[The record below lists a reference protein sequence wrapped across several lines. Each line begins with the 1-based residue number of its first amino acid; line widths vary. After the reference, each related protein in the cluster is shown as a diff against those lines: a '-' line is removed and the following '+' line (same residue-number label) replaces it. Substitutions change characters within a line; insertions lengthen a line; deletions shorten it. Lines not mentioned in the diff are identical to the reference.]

1 VNKYHAKLTSGPSVP
16 AVNDV
21 NRIAEGTTLQGNIVT
36 HSDIRIDGNLIGDV
50 VTLGKLV
57 VGEKGN
63 ITGKIICRNS
73 DIYGKTTGDILA
85 SHSANFRSKA
95 VYKGNLKTI
104 HIGIEIGA
112 SFTGNCSILSK
123 EEAGKI
129 FEGYF

>member
-1 VNKYHAKLTSGPSVP
+1 MAKLTGGTSVP

-21 NRIAEGTTLQGNIVT
+21 SRIAEETTFKGNLIT
-36 HSDIRIDGNLIGDV
+36 HSDIRIDGTLEGDI

-57 VGEKGN
+57 VGEKGK
-63 ITGKIICRNS
+63 ITGKIICRNA
-73 DIYGKTTGDILA
+73 DIYGKATGDITA
-85 SHSANFRSKA
+85 SHSASFKSKA

-104 HIGIEIGA
+104 HVGIEIGA
-112 SFTGNCSILSK
+112 SFSGNCSILTR

>member
-1 VNKYHAKLTSGPSVP
+1 MKQVSGSSMP
-16 AVNDV
+16 AVNDD

-63 ITGKIICRNS
+63 ITGKITCRNS

-104 HIGIEIGA
+104 HR
-112 SFTGNCSILSK
+112 S
-123 EEAGKI
+123 EEHTS
-129 FEGYF
+129 EL